1 MAFTIEFTDTFTAKS
16 PDASIVSAPSA
27 TVKYSFDADADLK
40 TDEGK
45 QLQGII
51 AVEFQKKMAG
61 WKSEQEKKFNEAIK
75 WAVENYKK
83 KKKRRSRQ
91 TRPRNLL
98 TKWKNSPRQQA
109 R

>member
-51 AVEFQKKMAG
+51 AVEFQKRWRAG
-61 WKSEQEKKFNEAIK
+61 NR
-75 WAVENYKK
+75 NR
-83 KKKRRSRQ
+83 RRSS
-91 TRPRNLL
+91 TRRSSGQSRI
-98 TKWKNSPRQQA
+98 TKRKRSGDQGKRDQEIC
-109 R
+109 